1 MWAEVSK
8 QMTEVWVWTAFLLF
22 QTMKGV
28 SVASSQAEYG
38 ITLRVKEAVKFRFSL
53 VFSQK
58 EKKKRN
64 ISIMDKEKRKA
75 LQNLFLLFSLF
86 LHSNIRLRCKVESS
100 LSWDSEICSWSSA
113 RPFKSPKRVKKKKKN
128 QRKLYALKILHH
140 FLIFTEEIQT
150 KQGQTFRAFPPWL
163 TALDVAKLVSTLLS
177 FEKASCIAR

>member
-64 ISIMDKEKRKA
+64 IRIMDKEKRKA

-86 LHSNIRLRCKVESS
+86 LLSNIRLRCKDESS

-113 RPFKSPKRVKKKKKN
+113 RPFKSPKRVKKKKKPKKTLRFKN
-128 QRKLYALKILHH
+128 STPFPHFHGGNTDKARANFQGLPALAHSL
-140 FLIFTEEIQT
+140 
-150 KQGQTFRAFPPWL
+150 GR
-163 TALDVAKLVSTLLS
+163 
-177 FEKASCIAR
+177 C